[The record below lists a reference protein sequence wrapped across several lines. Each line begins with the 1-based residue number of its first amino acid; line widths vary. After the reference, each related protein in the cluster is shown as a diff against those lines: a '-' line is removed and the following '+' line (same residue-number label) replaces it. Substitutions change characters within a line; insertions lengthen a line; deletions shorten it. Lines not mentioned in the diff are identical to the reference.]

1 MSTAI
6 VEQNGTVV
14 LQDQTAI
21 PVVVTD
27 TNTVTIEVGTPTVVL
42 AGAMGPPGAS
52 ELSAIADVDVTN
64 LQDGGI
70 LVYAQ
75 ATQRWTATNT
85 LERQI
90 LEGGQF

>member
-14 LQDQTAI
+14 LQDQTALPI
-21 PVVVTD
+21 VVTD

-42 AGAMGPPGAS
+42 AGAMGPPGTS
-52 ELSAIADVDVTN
+52 ELSKLADLNLSN

-70 LVYAQ
+70 LVYTQ

>member
-1 MSTAI
+1 MSTI
-6 VEQNGTVV
+6 IEQNGTVV
-14 LQDQTAI
+14 VQAAA
-21 PVVVTD
+21 PVPVIVTD
-27 TNTVTIEVGTPTVVL
+27 TNTVTVEVGTPTIVL

-52 ELSAIADVDVTN
+52 SLTNMEDVDASN

-85 LERQI
+85 LEQQI

>member
-52 ELSAIADVDVTN
+52 ELGSMADVDVTN

>member
-6 VEQNGTVV
+6 VDNNGTVV
-14 LQDQTAI
+14 VQDNVAV
-21 PVVVTD
+21 PVVVTE
-27 TNTVTIEVGTPTVVL
+27 TSTVTVEVGTPTVVL

-52 ELSAIADVDVTN
+52 ELASLGDVDATN

-70 LVYAQ
+70 LVYTQ
-75 ATQRWTATNT
+75 ATQRWTATTT
-85 LERQI
+85 LEKQV

>member
-52 ELSAIADVDVTN
+52 DLGSMADVDATN

>member
-1 MSTAI
+1 MSTVVI
-6 VEQNGTVV
+6 EQNGTVV
-14 LQDQTAI
+14 TQDQTTQ
-21 PVVVTD
+21 PVIVTD
-27 TNTVTIEVGTPTVVL
+27 SSTITIEVGTPTIVL

-52 ELSAIADVDVTN
+52 DLTGMADVDTTN

-70 LVYAQ
+70 LVYTQ